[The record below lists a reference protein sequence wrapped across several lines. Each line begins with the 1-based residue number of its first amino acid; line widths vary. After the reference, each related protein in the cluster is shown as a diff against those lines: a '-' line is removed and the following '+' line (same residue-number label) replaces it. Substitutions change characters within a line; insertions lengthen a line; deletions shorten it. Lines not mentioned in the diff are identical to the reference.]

1 MGGISV
7 VAQVALCCSVC
18 GRVAACVAVCVPVTS
33 VLQVF
38 RDEGGV
44 PALLRGLQPEVVGF
58 SIYGAFSFGGTEF
71 CRRWVAQVCG
81 SMLRCVAVYCSVFR
95 STARFRLA
103 ALSFCRR

>member
-7 VAQVALCCSVC
+7 VAPVAACCSVWV
-18 GRVAACVAVCVPVTS
+18 RVAAFVAVCVAVTS

-81 SMLRCVAVYCSVFR
+81 SVLHCVAVIYTVWQSVILCGSMLRCV
-95 STARFRLA
+95 
-103 ALSFCRR
+103 